1 MEGEKELHMNEDKT
15 LEILKQA
22 ILLERR
28 GKAFYS
34 KVAEQSKNDVVKEF
48 FEMMAREEVTHLKI
62 LSDQYRSYMENKR
75 FVSGSYN
82 ENSASEVASAILNT
96 DLKEKISAADFEAAA
111 ISAAMSMEERAVRL
125 YSVRATSAID
135 AEEKALYQWLA
146 EWETSHLE
154 LLAEIDR
161 ELTERIW
168 FDNQFWP
175 F

>member
-1 MEGEKELHMNEDKT
+1 MKEDKT

-34 KVAEQSKNDVVKEF
+34 KVAEQSKNDAIKEF

-62 LSDQYRSYMENKR
+62 LSDQYRSYVENKR
-75 FVSGSYN
+75 FISGSYN
-82 ENSASEVASAILNT
+82 INSASGVVSHILNA
-96 DLKEKISAADFEAAA
+96 DLKEKISAADFESAA

-125 YSVRATSAID
+125 YTERAVSATD
-135 AEEKALYQWLA
+135 PEEKALYQWLA
-146 EWETSHLE
+146 EWERSHLE

-161 ELTERIW
+161 GLTERIW

>member
-1 MEGEKELHMNEDKT
+1 MNEDKT

-34 KVAEQSKNDVVKEF
+34 KVAEQSKNDAVKEF
-48 FEMMAREEVTHLKI
+48 FAMMAREEVTHLKI
-62 LSDQYRSYMENKR
+62 LSDQYRSYVENKR
-75 FVSGSYN
+75 FISSSYN
-82 ENSASEVASAILNT
+82 EKSASGAASHILNAN
-96 DLKEKISAADFEAAA
+96 LKEKIAAADFEAAA
-111 ISAAMSMEERAVRL
+111 ISAAMSIEERAVRL
-125 YSVRATSAID
+125 YTERAASAID

-146 EWETSHLE
+146 EWERSHLE

>member
-1 MEGEKELHMNEDKT
+1 MKEDKA

-34 KVAEQSKNDVVKEF
+34 KVAEQSKNDAVKEF

-62 LSDQYRSYMENKR
+62 LSDQFRSYVENER
-75 FVSGSYN
+75 FISGSYN
-82 ENSASEVASAILNT
+82 ENSDSGVASHILNA

-125 YSVRATSAID
+125 YTERAVSATD
-135 AEEKALYQWLA
+135 PEEKALYQWLA
-146 EWETSHLE
+146 EWERSHLK

-161 ELTERIW
+161 GLTERIW